1 MARRYRKRSKRK
13 QEESLGELLATAT
26 AIITLITISATVLNS
41 LRKRQESS
49 CMTAQSLRSS

>member
-26 AIITLITISATVLNS
+26 AIITLFVTKGNLVLPGELNNS
-41 LRKRQESS
+41 GKN
-49 CMTAQSLRSS
+49 TTF